1 MNMHVDSNTT
11 GTALIAIEDITPDNA
26 PLIFGQNSLSRF
38 VELARAE
45 VVGEVPDLTT
55 DKGRKRIAS
64 LAAKVARS
72 KTAVD
77 GAGRAYLKKLKEMP
91 KTIEAELREFTAD
104 MDALRDEVRKPL
116 NEYEAAEVARKDAI
130 EDAVQ
135 GIIDL
140 STVLE
145 DATSAEIEQQRANL
159 QALIINEA
167 TYQERLEEA
176 EEKRKYCIDT
186 LTAALAKRQQYEN
199 EQAELV
205 ENRRKIA
212 AMEEEARIKAAADK
226 AVEDERQ
233 RVAQEQQAQ
242 RDADAQRIQLAE
254 QEREQ
259 AKQDLILAEQ
269 RREQAERDRIAAEQ
283 RAEDDRIAAAQNAEY
298 ERQQAEQRQAQAA
311 EQARQQEQQ
320 RQQRELDEQQ
330 RQQQARD
337 NDKAHRGAINKAAL
351 EALMMVK
358 TTPDGIVTLGDIMD
372 DDALKQ
378 IIAAII
384 RGQIPNVSIKY

>member
-11 GTALIAIEDITPDNA
+11 GTALITIEDITPDNA
-26 PLIFGQNSLSRF
+26 PLIFGHNSLSRF

-91 KTIEAELREFTAD
+91 KTIEAELREFTAE

-116 NEYEAAEVARKDAI
+116 NEYEAAEVARRDAI

-135 GIIDL
+135 SIIDL
-140 STVLE
+140 SSVPE
-145 DATSAEIEQQRANL
+145 DATSAEIEQQMGKL
-159 QALIINEA
+159 HTIVLDVE
-167 TYQERLEEA
+167 TFQERLEEA
-176 EEKRKYCIDT
+176 QIKHKYACEALGTAFTKRVAI
-186 LTAALAKRQQYEN
+186 E
-199 EQAELV
+199 EQAAEL
-205 ENRRKIA
+205 ERLRQEKA
-212 AMEEEARIKAAADK
+212 ARDEQDRIKAAAEK

-242 RDADAQRIQLAE
+242 RDADARRVQEAEQATRDAEARAQQAERDRIATEQRAEENRIAAEQLAE
-254 QEREQ
+254 QEREAAYQREIQ
-259 AKQDLILAEQ
+259 AVERARRAEIERQ
-269 RREQAERDRIAAEQ
+269 EQEQA
-283 RAEDDRIAAAQNAEY
+283 
-298 ERQQAEQRQAQAA
+298 
-311 EQARQQEQQ
+311 
-320 RQQRELDEQQ
+320 EQQ
-330 RQQQARD
+330 RQQQAREA
-337 NDKAHRGAINKAAL
+337 DKAHRGAINKAAL
-351 EALMMVK
+351 DALMMVK
-358 TTPDGIVTLGDIMD
+358 TTPDGIVTLGDIID
-372 DDALKQ
+372 DEALKMV
-378 IIAAII
+378 ITAII